1 MKRTVCVILA
11 ALLGGLA
18 LCWLAVKGWNS
29 YHYWDYGIPRGYT
42 AREEHFDKDAFMDCT
57 DYCKYFYA
65 SAEPFEKDGRYRRI
79 TEADAAELK
88 GYFADFCS
96 WMRAADRLEEY
107 DFDDGIINA
116 GDFVYLRTK
125 EGQPMG
131 RMRYGKYDFYTICFF
146 DVESCVLYY
155 IHSNT

>member
-29 YHYWDYGIPRGYT
+29 YYYQTNGILRGYT
-42 AREEHFDKDAFMDCT
+42 AKEEHFEKDAIQDST

-79 TEADAAELK
+79 TEADAAEIK
-88 GYFADFCS
+88 GYFADFAE
-96 WMRAADRLEEY
+96 WMETGDRLEEY

-131 RMRYGKYDFYTICFF
+131 RMRYGKYDCYTICFF